1 MKTITPISIQRII
14 VILCLFTLG
23 STYGQVKNPSNKM
36 LFGKPVQTENVNPK
50 TGDIRCAT
58 TEYEQFLQ
66 EKNPKRLTDDQFE
79 TWITPLVR
87 KQKEMR
93 IASKTAAT
101 IIVIPVVVHVIHNG
115 QAVGTAPNISD
126 AQVESQITVLNEDFR
141 RMLGSNGYNSSNVGA
156 DIEIE
161 FKLALQ
167 DPNGNPTNGIDR
179 VNFGQ
184 PTWSLDDI
192 EATVKPAT
200 SWNPSQYLNMWT
212 VTFSNSYDLGYAQFP
227 DASGLDGLDF
237 NGGNANT
244 DGVVSGYSVFGSKN
258 HPDGST
264 FTLDGT
270 YNLGRTMTHEVGHWV
285 GLRHIWGDDPCADDF
300 CGDTPVHHKANYGCP
315 QTILDC
321 NSVGFEMVQ
330 NYMDYTDDSCMN
342 IFTVNQKDRID
353 VIMNNAARRSSFKT
367 STKANAIT
375 LFANDAEVKIEAA
388 NYKVT
393 TQNAT
398 CTTPVAFDK
407 SVALYNRGTS
417 TLTSV
422 SLNYNMNGGTNQT
435 YIWNGSLDPNKS
447 VLVTLPNTVAY
458 GTLNVNFTTTNL
470 GTDQRTDNNAASAT
484 FTSPAIP
491 TNYYASTYTFTLQQD
506 FYGKE
511 TKWSLKNSAGISLY
525 SGGPYTN
532 NATLP
537 GLITESWTLDSNQ
550 CYTFTID
557 DTAGDGICCG
567 TDNGDGYYNI
577 KSIDGSITLQ
587 SGSNF
592 GYVDSKSFT
601 TNTLITNEF
610 ETSNDIFLYPNPTK
624 GTLNISVPSNFGLP
638 NSYTISNVL
647 GQKISQKEVS
657 KEADLTVNTA
667 ALSNGIYFITI
678 VKQDQKRTLRFI
690 KE

>member
-1 MKTITPISIQRII
+1 
-14 VILCLFTLG
+14 
-23 STYGQVKNPSNKM
+23 M
-36 LFGKPVQTENVNPK
+36 LFGKAVQTENVNPK

-58 TEYEQFLQ
+58 TQYEQFLQ
-66 EKNPKRLTDDQFE
+66 EKNPKRLTDAQFE
-79 TWITPLVR
+79 TWITPLVK

-126 AQVESQITVLNEDFR
+126 AQVESQIMVLNEDFR
-141 RMLGSNGYNSSNVGA
+141 RILGSNGYNASSVGA
-156 DIEIE
+156 DVEIE

-184 PTWSLDDI
+184 STWSLDDI

-212 VTFSNSYDLGYAQFP
+212 VAFSNSNDLGYAQFP
-227 DASGLDGLDF
+227 DASGLSGLDL

-258 HPDGST
+258 HPEGST
-264 FTLDGT
+264 FTLDST

-285 GLRHIWGDDPCADDF
+285 GLRHIWGDATCGNDF
-300 CGDTPVHHKANYGCP
+300 CADTPVHHDANYGCP
-315 QTILDC
+315 QTIFDC
-321 NSVGFEMVQ
+321 NNAGYEMVQ

-342 IFTVNQKDRID
+342 IFTVDQKNRIT
-353 VIMNNAARRSSFKT
+353 VIMNTAARRNSLKT
-367 STKANAIT
+367 STKATAIP

-388 NYKVT
+388 NYKVD

-398 CTTPVAFDK
+398 CAIPPASNK
-407 SVALYNRGTS
+407 RVALYNRGTA

-422 SLNYNMNGGTNQT
+422 SLNYNMNGGTNQS
-435 YIWNGSLDPNKS
+435 YIWSGSLASNKS
-447 VLVTLPNTVAY
+447 VLVTLPNTLAY
-458 GTLNVNFTTTNL
+458 GTLNVNFVTTNI
-470 GTDQRTDNNAASAT
+470 GTDERIGNNAAFAT
-484 FTSPAIP
+484 FISPALP
-491 TNYYASTYTFTLQQD
+491 TNYNVSNYTFTLQRD
-506 FYGKE
+506 FYGLE
-511 TKWSLKNSAGISLY
+511 TSWSLKNSVGIQVY
-525 SGGPYTN
+525 GGGPSTN
-532 NATLP
+532 TSTLP
-537 GLITESWTLDSNQ
+537 AIITETWTLPSNQ

-557 DTAGDGICCG
+557 DTGGDGICCG
-567 TDNGDGYYNI
+567 TDNGNGYYNI
-577 KSIDGSITLQ
+577 KSEDGSITIQ
-587 SGSNF
+587 SGSDF

-601 TNTLITNEF
+601 NNTLSTNEF

-624 GTLNISVPSNFGLP
+624 GTLNISIPTNFGLP
-638 NSYTISNVL
+638 NSYAISNVL

-667 ALSNGIYFITI
+667 SLSNGIYFITL